1 MLQAK
6 EYAEQEF
13 RLSEAQSDGNSL
25 RSHLEVVHKATKVLP
40 EQLQNLVAL
49 PDSIKEVWMY
59 FLDLNSTR
67 PSGFGI
73 SPISYSEMLAY
84 FTLNDIQVNQEEVQ
98 LIRMFDNAAIT
109 SSREQEKK
117 REKKAKK

>member
-1 MLQAK
+1 
-6 EYAEQEF
+6 
-13 RLSEAQSDGNSL
+13 
-25 RSHLEVVHKATKVLP
+25 
-40 EQLQNLVAL
+40 
-49 PDSIKEVWMY
+49 MY